1 MDNGDTI
8 KQLMSRTEYIDYEEE
23 LITTENFQSDQFGEL
38 KNLS

>member
-38 KNLS
+38 KNLP